1 MGALVKAK
9 LDHLGIAVRS
19 IDEALQFY
27 SQLLGLEC
35 AQCELVEQEHVVAAM
50 VPLEGSRLELL
61 EPTAADSPVGR
72 FLERRGPGL
81 HHIALAVPSLEAAVA
96 RLKEGGARILNEPRK
111 GAGGHRYVF
120 VHPESTGG
128 VLLELIQAE
137 D

>member
-1 MGALVKAK
+1 MKAK

-35 AQCELVEQEHVVAAM
+35 AQRELVEQEHVVAAM